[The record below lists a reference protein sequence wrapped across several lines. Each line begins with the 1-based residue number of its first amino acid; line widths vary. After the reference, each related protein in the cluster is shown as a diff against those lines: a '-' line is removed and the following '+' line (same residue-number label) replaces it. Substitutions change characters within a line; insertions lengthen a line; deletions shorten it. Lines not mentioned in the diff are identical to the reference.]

1 MSNQLYLNAFN
12 NRISG
17 DYYIGRR
24 TVQYQPEHLVRPTPP
39 TVEAYPQP
47 TLQYVRD
54 PDVESIETLS
64 IADNENDI
72 KPLEYRITGITWYTP
87 RWVNT
92 CNIDNFLSAWVR
104 KIRQTHG
111 KYLKHVVENDR
122 AAAALIEI
130 ANHALRAKEK
140 IDSEF
145 VKGIWLVAVLKTTN
159 ESFKLNQQ
167 PVDCTGFDTF
177 SVFQHLS
184 NHNSFQITSK
194 CNCGTFYHRDFIFE
208 VPDLKQ
214 VEILGTPKLV
224 NDAEMPK
231 CTNCNLPRILLDL
244 KPDRNNWLLVFHYN
258 GSRARN
264 NLNPPLSEIPQI
276 LRLWNT
282 LFKLEYI
289 AYIQDVP
296 NSPNQ
301 SHQVS
306 LQFIRHSW
314 YLYDGAR
321 SPKFRRWGGKKYDQL
336 NARLNTLVYFK
347 I

>member
-1 MSNQLYLNAFN
+1 MSGQLYAFN

-17 DYYIGRR
+17 GYYIGRK
-24 TVQYQPEHLVRPTPP
+24 TVNYQAQNLVKPLPNPVRR
-39 TVEAYPQP
+39 YPRP
-47 TLQYVRD
+47 TLQYVYD
-54 PDVESIETLS
+54 PDAESIETMS
-64 IADNENDI
+64 IKSNGNEN

-92 CNIDNFLSAWVR
+92 CNIDSFLSAWVR

-111 KYLKHVVENDR
+111 KYLKHIIVEDR
-122 AAAALIEI
+122 IAAALIEI
-130 ANHALRAKEK
+130 ANHALRVKEK

-145 VKGIWLVAVLKTTN
+145 VKGIWLLAVLKNTN
-159 ESFKLNQQ
+159 EVDKLRQP

-177 SVFQHLS
+177 SVFQHLE
-184 NHNSFQITSK
+184 NHNSFQITST
-194 CNCGTFYHRDFIFE
+194 CSCGIFYHRDFIFE

-231 CTNCNLPRILLDL
+231 CLKCNLPRILLDL
-244 KPDRNNWLLVFHYN
+244 KPEKDNWLLVFHHN
-258 GSRARN
+258 GTQKRN
-264 NLNPPLSEIPQI
+264 NLSPPLSEIPQI
-276 LRLWNT
+276 LRMWNI

-289 AYIQDVP
+289 TYVQDVP
-296 NSPNQ
+296 NYPNQ
-301 SHQVS
+301 FHEVS

-321 SPKFRRWGGKKYDQL
+321 SPKFRKWGGLKYDHL
-336 NARLNTLVYFK
+336 NARLKTIVYFK